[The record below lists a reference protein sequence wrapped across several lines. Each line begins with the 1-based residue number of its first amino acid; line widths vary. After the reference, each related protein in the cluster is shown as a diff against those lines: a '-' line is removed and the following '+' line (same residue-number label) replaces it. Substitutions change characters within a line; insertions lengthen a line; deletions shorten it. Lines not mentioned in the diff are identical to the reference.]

1 MKHRDQEG
9 RMNGNSISHSA
20 SHPAS
25 HPASQDAESTGQG
38 TAAAIVL
45 PARFLLGLKIGFW
58 FCIVIAVAV
67 VIRRV
72 VALSTPPSPNTP
84 PQLAGLDAYFAA
96 HATLTYVHILCA
108 LAFVLLLPMLFW
120 HRTRNSV
127 ALERTIFPLG
137 VIVGITAYAMSVH
150 AVGGWLE
157 RAAVLFFNTLFLFAL
172 YRAFMDARAGNRPQQ
187 QRWMLRAIAIL
198 LGIATTR
205 PVMGV
210 FFATSPLTHLTPAQ
224 FFGIAFWI
232 GFSLNTLV
240 MELWLR
246 ARGRAAF
253 A

>member
-1 MKHRDQEG
+1 
-9 RMNGNSISHSA
+9 MNAKLRSESISPQLKTS
-20 SHPAS
+20 
-25 HPASQDAESTGQG
+25 GQG
-38 TAAAIVL
+38 TTAGAHL
-45 PARFLLGLKIGFW
+45 PSGFPTGFPRFPLPLKIGFW

-67 VIRRV
+67 VIRRI
-72 VALSTPPSPNTP
+72 VALSTPPSSSAP
-84 PQLAGLDAYFAA
+84 PQLAALDAYFAA
-96 HATLTYVHILCA
+96 HATLTYIHILCA
-108 LAFVLLLPMLFW
+108 LAFVVLLPLLFW
-120 HRTRNSV
+120 RRTRSSII
-127 ALERTIFPLG
+127 LERVIFPLG
-137 VIVGITAYAMSVH
+137 LVVGITAYAMSTH

-172 YRAFMDARAGNRPQQ
+172 VRAWSFARIHDRPQQ

-210 FFATSPLTHLTPAQ
+210 FFATSPLTHLTPQQ

-232 GFSLNTLV
+232 GFSLNTAV

-246 ARGRAAF
+246 TRGRTAF

>member
-1 MKHRDQEG
+1 MKTSTEEG
-9 RMNGNSISHSA
+9 YMSSNPIGYQVK
-20 SHPAS
+20 P
-25 HPASQDAESTGQG
+25 QGQG
-38 TAAAIVL
+38 IV
-45 PARFLLGLKIGFW
+45 ARFPLGLKIGFW
-58 FCIVIAVAV
+58 FCMVIAVAV

-72 VALSTPPSPNTP
+72 IALSTPPSPNAP
-84 PQLAGLDAYFAA
+84 PQLAGLDAYFTA

-108 LAFVLLLPMLFW
+108 LAFVLLLPLLFW
-120 HRTRNSV
+120 RRTRNSV
-127 ALERTIFPLG
+127 TLQRAIFPLG
-137 VIVGITAYAMSVH
+137 VLVGVTAYAMSAH

-172 YRAFMDARAGNRPQQ
+172 YRAWAYARGNDRPQQ
-187 QRWMLRAIAIL
+187 QRWMLRSIAIL

-210 FFATSPLTHLTPAQ
+210 FFATSPITHLTPQQ

-232 GFSLNTLV
+232 GFSLNTVV

-246 ARGRAAF
+246 TKGNTAF